1 MQLSFGLPGFDPSNS
16 KSFVFKRR
24 MRDHTGEIS
33 ELRKRMC
40 EEKATTGGIKIEK
53 RSNTNKG

>member
-1 MQLSFGLPGFDPSNS
+1 MGYPGSIPTNS

-33 ELRKRMC
+33 KLRKRMC
-40 EEKATTGGIKIEK
+40 EEKGTTGGIKIEK

>member
-1 MQLSFGLPGFDPSNS
+1 MGYPGSIPTNS

-33 ELRKRMC
+33 KLRKRMC